1 MPRALIDLR
10 RRLDSALTLHRKAR
24 WTGLDVFQTVLLL
37 SKRTRCPEPLSQ
49 TGGWRRQRT
58 RPDRLMNVLEDAPNH
73 SWFTRPRYLRAATVL
88 SGNALDL
95 PRLASAVLTGSAY
108 LISF

>member
-1 MPRALIDLR
+1 
-10 RRLDSALTLHRKAR
+10 
-24 WTGLDVFQTVLLL
+24 
-37 SKRTRCPEPLSQ
+37 
-49 TGGWRRQRT
+49 
-58 RPDRLMNVLEDAPNH
+58 LMNVLEDAPNH

-108 LISF
+108 LISFVYKRISEHVAMGL